1 MRGGKRRGQR
11 GNRVGNTRTSLNGRR
26 LRPSWAPQRARAEGT
41 EARGPSPDTDRAG
54 YKIFPGRNPRVT
66 ITSGLQRN
74 RQASLNTGTC
84 AGISKTGRVFRD
96 RLSILLQNQY
106 LLNYT

>member
-1 MRGGKRRGQR
+1 MNERREKKRTE
-11 GNRVGNTRTSLNGRR
+11 VGNTRTSLNGRR

-41 EARGPSPDTDRAG
+41 EARGPSADTDGTG
-54 YKIFPGRNPRVT
+54 YRIFPGRNPRVT

-74 RQASLNTGTC
+74 RQVSLNTGTC